1 MKRGRTSHLPFA
13 GGFRLKTRKQQLNA
27 IGGDVG
33 DNEWFTDF
41 EDFGPI
47 PRQ

>member
-27 IGGDVG
+27 IGDVG
-33 DNEWFTDF
+33 DDEWFTDF
-41 EDFGPI
+41 EGFRPI